1 MKNYIK
7 SHPYRSLIFASIGV
21 WVLYAIVYNGLWATN
36 IPFFSGLVVWYPFHF
51 IPFFMLVHLITIIII
66 SRIAQINWL
75 KSLLTI
81 TSLFIGVPVI
91 GIFLFWVLIHG
102 APRYFNLRG
111 MDFDKTLWEE
121 GFKGEPMTA
130 TRCEMANSTK
140 KMLEEKK
147 LTEEEVLEILGPYD
161 GYWSRSQRIKSYVIG
176 WCGVGIDIFEMQIFY
191 DSNNVVE
198 KVRIIHT

>member
-7 SHPYRSLIFASIGV
+7 SYPYWSLILSSIGV
-21 WVLYAIVYNGLWATN
+21 WVLYIIVYNGLRIVN
-36 IPFFSGLVVWYPFHF
+36 IPFLSLVAWYYPFHF

-81 TSLFIGVPVI
+81 TSLFIGVPVV
-91 GIFLFWVLIHG
+91 GFFLFWVLIHG

-121 GFKGEPMTA
+121 GFKGDPMTA
-130 TRCEMANSTK
+130 TRCEMANNTK
-140 KMLEEKK
+140 KMLVDKK
-147 LTEEEVLEILGPYD
+147 LTEQEVVELLGSYD
-161 GYWSRSQRIKSYVIG
+161 GYWSKSRGVKAYVIG
-176 WCGVGIDIFEMQIFY
+176 WCGVGIDHFELQIFY
-191 DSNNVVE
+191 DSDNVVE
-198 KVRIIHT
+198 KVRIVHT

>member
-7 SHPYRSLIFASIGV
+7 SHPYWSLILASIGV
-21 WVLYAIVYNGLWATN
+21 WVLYIIVYNGLRIVN
-36 IPFFSGLVVWYPFHF
+36 IPFLSLVAWYYPFHF

-81 TSLFIGVPVI
+81 TSLFIGVPVL
-91 GIFLFWVLIHG
+91 GFFFFWVLIHG
-102 APRYFNLRG
+102 GPRYFNLRG
-111 MDFDKTLWEE
+111 MDFDKNLWEE

-176 WCGVGIDIFEMQIFY
+176 WCGVGIDHFEMQIFY

>member
-7 SHPYRSLIFASIGV
+7 SYPYWSLILASIGV
-21 WVLYAIVYNGLWATN
+21 WVLYVIVYNGLWAVN

-51 IPFFMLVHLITIIII
+51 IPFFMGVHLITIIII

-81 TSLFIGVPVI
+81 TSLFIGVPVL
-91 GIFLFWVLIHG
+91 GFFLFWVLIHG

-121 GFKGEPMTA
+121 GFKGEPMAA

-176 WCGVGIDIFEMQIFY
+176 WCGVGIDHFEMQIFY

>member
-7 SHPYRSLIFASIGV
+7 SYPYRSLILASISV
-21 WVLYAIVYNGLWATN
+21 WVLYIIVYNGLWATN

-51 IPFFMLVHLITIIII
+51 IPFFMGVHLITIIII

-81 TSLFIGVPVI
+81 TSLFIGIPVL
-91 GIFLFWVLIHG
+91 GFFLFWVLVHG
-102 APRYFNLRG
+102 GPRYFNLRG

-140 KMLEEKK
+140 KMLEKK
-147 LTEEEVLEILGPYD
+147 QLSEQEVIELLGSYD
-161 GYWSRSQRIKSYVIG
+161 GLWSKSRGVKAYVIG
-176 WCGVGIDIFEMQIFY
+176 WCGVGIDHFEMQIFY

-198 KVRIIHT
+198 KVRIVHT

>member
-7 SHPYRSLIFASIGV
+7 SYPYRSLILASISV
-21 WVLYAIVYNGLWATN
+21 WVLYIIVYNGLWATN

-51 IPFFMLVHLITIIII
+51 IPFFMGVHLITIIII

-81 TSLFIGVPVI
+81 TSLFIGVPVV
-91 GIFLFWVLIHG
+91 GFFLFWVLIHG

-121 GFKGEPMTA
+121 GFKGDPMTA
-130 TRCEMANSTK
+130 TRCEMANNTK
-140 KMLEEKK
+140 KMLVDKK
-147 LTEEEVLEILGPYD
+147 LTEQEVVELLGSYD
-161 GYWSRSQRIKSYVIG
+161 GYWSKSRGVKAYVIG
-176 WCGVGIDIFEMQIFY
+176 WCGVGIDHFELQIFY
-191 DSNNVVE
+191 DSDNVVE
-198 KVRIIHT
+198 KVRIVHT